1 MKFCVDFLSSQ
12 SRKQL
17 QTLAKDN
24 GIKANASNALIIQA
38 LLSLTSTTNCGS
50 SAADDDAIGKDKETE
65 SVSIDKILPVRD
77 NSGHLVERGLGGF
90 SCAVIEE
97 IEQSNGTDCIEK
109 RELIVGSSVVVFVD
123 DVWIAGVIVKQNK
136 KSYRVRFDSNGE
148 ESLIKCSHVRFA
160 TLRIGSQEGALTE
173 VVCAVNEDNE
183 VAPTSALLFFSAKE
197 FESNKVTTAN
207 ATQSSKSCG
216 KSADCSDIGGGAESR
231 EILTRKS
238 TEKPHFGERQRSVGG
253 TPVKSL
259 SRPIFMPKSTKN
271 QRVRLDASHL
281 KRTNLTDVGS
291 RKASSV
297 CMPSIG
303 SGQSSEQVK
312 TPLQANLS
320 DVINPRPPNLSVS
333 SGVKPKDHRLSS
345 ALLSSPLRSTPSKQR
360 NGVPNF
366 QKMHQRMMSNLKPIT
381 ALVKR
386 VRIILLPSIDFLNIE
401 QTKI

>member
-1 MKFCVDFLSSQ
+1 MKFCVDFLSSH
-12 SRKQL
+12 SRKEL

-24 GIKANASNALIIQA
+24 GIKANASNATIIQS

-50 SAADDDAIGKDKETE
+50 PAADNDAVSTKKETE
-65 SVSIDKILPVRD
+65 SVSIDEILPVSD

-90 SCAVIEE
+90 SCAVIDE
-97 IEQSNGTDCIEK
+97 IEQSSGTDCTEK
-109 RELIVGSSVVVFVD
+109 REFVVGSSVEVFVD

-148 ESLIKCSHVRFA
+148 ESLIKCNHMRLA
-160 TLRIGSQEGALTE
+160 TLQIGSQEGGLTE
-173 VVCAVNEDNE
+173 AVCAVNEDIE

-197 FESNKVTTAN
+197 FESNKVITAN

-216 KSADCSDIGGGAESR
+216 KIADCSDTGGGGESR
-231 EILTRKS
+231 EILRCKS
-238 TEKPHFGERQRSVGG
+238 SEKPHFGERQRSIGG

-281 KRTNLTDVGS
+281 KRTTLSDVGS
-291 RKASSV
+291 RKASSI

-312 TPLQANLS
+312 TPLLANVS
-320 DVINPRPPNLSVS
+320 DVIISRPPNLSVS

-386 VRIILLPSIDFLNIE
+386 VRILLCTSLLII
-401 QTKI
+401 